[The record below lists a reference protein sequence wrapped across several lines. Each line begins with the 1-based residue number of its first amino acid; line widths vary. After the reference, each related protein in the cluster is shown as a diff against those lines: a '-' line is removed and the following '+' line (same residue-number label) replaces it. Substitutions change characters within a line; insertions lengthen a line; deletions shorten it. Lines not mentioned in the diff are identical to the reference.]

1 MMLQPLLELLAQK
14 QEHYGNCGTGF
25 DRLCLVVYYNLAVLY
40 NSPVETLNFKFEDAV
55 QVAKEF
61 IGDDPKPFDDIFL
74 FLAINDGRVFRIV

>member
-1 MMLQPLLELLAQK
+1 MLHPLLERLALK

-25 DRLCLVVYYNLAVLY
+25 DRLCLVVYYNRAVLY

-55 QVAKEF
+55 QVAKQF